1 MTVTDRDWE
10 GELNFSGKSAVVT
23 GASRGIGAEI
33 AHWLSIAGARVAL
46 VARNRQRLDNLASEL
61 GGGAIAVTAD
71 LSDQVAA
78 SRAAQDIIGV
88 FAGPPDILV
97 NNAGVF
103 QVASVADTSVEDF
116 SRNLSTNLL
125 APFVFVRAFLTGM
138 LERRSGHIV
147 TIGSVSDRT
156 IFPGNAAYAATKF
169 GARAMHE
176 VLRAETRGTGV
187 RATLIS
193 PAAVNTEIWD
203 SVRFADGSTPD
214 RASMLHPSAVGNAV
228 AYALTQ
234 PATVNIDELRL
245 SRA

>member
-1 MTVTDRDWE
+1 MTDDDWE
-10 GELNFSGKSAVVT
+10 GELNFSGRSAVVT

-46 VARNRQRLDNLASEL
+46 VARNKPRLDELASAL
-61 GGGAIAVTAD
+61 GNDAIAVTAD
-71 LSDQVAA
+71 LSDQQAA
-78 SRAAQDIIGV
+78 ARAALHILGA

-103 QVASVADTSVEDF
+103 QVASVAATSVEDF
-116 SRNLSTNLL
+116 SRHLSTNLL
-125 APFVFVRAFLTGM
+125 APFVFVRAFLPGM
-138 LERRSGHIV
+138 LERRSGHII

-156 IFPGNAAYAATKF
+156 IFPGNGAYAATKF

-193 PAAVNTEIWD
+193 PAAVDTEIWD
-203 SVRFADGSTPD
+203 SVQFADGSTPD

-234 PATVNIDELRL
+234 PPTVNIDELRL
-245 SRA
+245 SRS